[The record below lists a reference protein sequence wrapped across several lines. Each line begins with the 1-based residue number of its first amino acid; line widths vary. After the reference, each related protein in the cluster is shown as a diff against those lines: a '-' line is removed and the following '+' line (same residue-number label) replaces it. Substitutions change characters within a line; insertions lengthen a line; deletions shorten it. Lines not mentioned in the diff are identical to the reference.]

1 MLIEYDVPKI
11 NKVLHDFYR
20 ATGTRM
26 DLFDNNFSPIS
37 SSQNEMC
44 NYCRQIQRNGAC
56 KNSCVAFDKMLL
68 EKSKLS
74 QQTQQDYCPFGLL
87 NIVSPIFYNENIL
100 GYLFFGQMRISPDF
114 PMEKFQGN
122 TVLRADYDALEQF
135 TLPQSQS
142 IANLA
147 QILIGHIL
155 TEKMLKP
162 DSSEIVTKAVAF
174 IQSNLE
180 KDLSIK
186 LISQSI
192 NVSKSVLYKK
202 FRDRFGST
210 VGEYINKKRVEHSR
224 KLLTTTS
231 LSMEEI
237 SQQCGF
243 SSASY
248 YTKIF
253 KRYTGITPLKFR
265 KSIP

>member
-1 MLIEYDVPKI
+1 MLIQYDLPKI
-11 NKVLHDFYR
+11 NRILHDFYT
-20 ATGTRM
+20 ATGTRIV
-26 DLFDNNFSPIS
+26 LFDTSFTAIS
-37 SSQNEMC
+37 INLYEKC
-44 NYCRQIQRNGAC
+44 NYCRHIQ
-56 KNSCVAFDKMLL
+56 KDHSCQKTCIAFDNMLL
-68 EKSKLS
+68 QKCKLS
-74 QQTQQDYCPFGLL
+74 QKSEQAYCPFGLL
-87 NIVSPIFYNENIL
+87 NIVSPILFNGTTL
-100 GYLFFGQMRISPDF
+100 GYLFFGQMKTSQSF
-114 PMEKFQGN
+114 PIPQFCNEPILQS
-122 TVLRADYDALEQF
+122 DYTALPMF

-162 DSSEIVTKAVAF
+162 DSGEIVTRAVTF
-174 IQSNLE
+174 IQDNLE

-202 FRDRFGST
+202 FRDRFHCT
-210 VGEYINKKRVEHSR
+210 VGEYINRKRVEQSR
-224 KLLTTTS
+224 KLLTSSS

-248 YTKIF
+248 FTKIF
-253 KRYTGITPLKFR
+253 KQHTGTTPLKYK
-265 KSIP
+265 KSH